1 MKKRIRKKHHVGEFK
16 QYGNVVIINTH
27 NEIETAEA
35 VLNMFEPVIDE
46 FSLTLA
52 GGGTG
57 RILIPSKKNNKY
69 IPELAVAVIGAVV
82 EETFPT
88 DQMMFC
94 VYVKGASEVPQEA
107 LDAIRKTFADEKFD
121 VQIGKSLDLYS
132 TPV

>member
-1 MKKRIRKKHHVGEFK
+1 
-16 QYGNVVIINTH
+16 
-27 NEIETAEA
+27 
-35 VLNMFEPVIDE
+35 MFEPVIDE
-46 FSLTLA
+46 FSLTLT

-57 RILIPSKKNNKY
+57 RILIPSKKSSKY